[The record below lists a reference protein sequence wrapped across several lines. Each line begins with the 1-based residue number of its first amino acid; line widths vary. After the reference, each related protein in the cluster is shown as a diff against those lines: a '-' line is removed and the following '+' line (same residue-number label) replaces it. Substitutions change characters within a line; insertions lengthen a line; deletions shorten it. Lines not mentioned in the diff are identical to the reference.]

1 MGKDSEADQDSVSD
15 HVNFIR
21 QGSRGGQGGYP
32 DNWGGVRL
40 PRQRGGRLQVGA
52 LV

>member
-21 QGSRGGQGGYP
+21 QGSGGGQGGMGGGYP
-32 DNWGGVRL
+32 DNWGGTVT
-40 PRQRGGRLQVGA
+40 QTTGG
-52 LV
+52 